1 MAVYDSCYTRR
12 GRRGRGRKD
21 RRAPLLALRHAGLSA
36 PTHTPRAHAEHA
48 QIVSARSA
56 LLSNVEVLALLRA
69 ADAAHVAQQRVKRAD
84 GPPTTYAA
92 PGAVPDSLRTVELEV
107 RRVYHFW
114 GGAEGAQVGDPV
126 PERAVPAD
134 GAADA
139 RGHHDARPRARAVRA
154 HEGGE
159 AAGREPRADRARR
172 ALRGALSSLL
182 PLLTRTDASADCGRA

>member
-1 MAVYDSCYTRR
+1 VYTIHAVRDKEEEDKTKRSA
-12 GRRGRGRKD
+12 
-21 RRAPLLALRHAGLSA
+21 RAFACSPRHAGLSA

-107 RRVYHFW
+107 RRLSHVCMIFW
-114 GGAEGAQVGDPV
+114 G
-126 PERAVPAD
+126 ERLK
-134 GAADA
+134 A
-139 RGHHDARPRARAVRA
+139 RK
-154 HEGGE
+154 
-159 AAGREPRADRARR
+159 
-172 ALRGALSSLL
+172 
-182 PLLTRTDASADCGRA
+182 